1 MLGVKWNCK
10 SDTFHLDLVHIA
22 ERVEGLEPTKRNVL
36 SLLASLF
43 DPLGLI
49 SPVTVSMKILFQE
62 ICSSRFDWDETLTDD
77 IKRKWAKW
85 VENLS
90 QAREIEVNRCLYE
103 AREECV
109 TECFLHGFG
118 DASKKAYCA
127 MVYFVYRTDDGQAH
141 VRLVAS
147 KTRVAPL
154 KELSIPRLE
163 LMSAR
168 ILAQLMN
175 TIRNSLQ
182 SQLKI
187 DGVRFW
193 LDSKTALSWIQN
205 KGEWKKFV
213 RHRVNEILSLTNKE
227 EWAYCPT
234 GENPADLGS
243 RGALAFQFKENEIWW
258 LGPQWL
264 IKKREDWPVTTE
276 QLQTPESLL

>member
-1 MLGVKWNCK
+1 M
-10 SDTFHLDLVHIA
+10 
-22 ERVEGLEPTKRNVL
+22 
-36 SLLASLF
+36 
-43 DPLGLI
+43 
-49 SPVTVSMKILFQE
+49 
-62 ICSSRFDWDETLTDD
+62 
-77 IKRKWAKW
+77 
-85 VENLS
+85 
-90 QAREIEVNRCLYE
+90 
-103 AREECV
+103 

-127 MVYFVYRTDDGQAH
+127 MVHFVYRTDDGQAH
-141 VRLVAS
+141 VRLVVS

-154 KELSIPRLE
+154 KDLSIPRLE

-175 TIRNSLQ
+175 TIRNALQ

-193 LDSKTALSWIQN
+193 LDSKTVLSWIQN
-205 KGEWKKFV
+205 KGEWKQFV
-213 RHRVNEILSLTNKE
+213 RHRVNEILSLTSKE

-243 RGALAFQFKENEIWW
+243 RGALASQLKENELWW

-264 IKKREDWPVTTE
+264 IKKREDWPVATE
-276 QLQTPESLL
+276 QLQTPASLLERKKPTSALEVETRSEVGVAAVINLSDYSKLHKLVRVVAWVRRFVDNLKAALRQNENTRRTGKLEVRELNEAELELIKSAQDKLKKKQSNFEQLVSKLGIVKKGEI